1 MAQISKTLDEYDQAI
16 KKVQGDLARVDAAPH
31 KAKQG
36 ERARLQDRLRAL
48 VMERAEK
55 SRRNTEL
62 KQSALELEAEAKS
75 HQASFRL
82 GKVIRFGGQQGSS
95 KDVTKVGSPPQ
106 NAGLRHL

>member
-62 KQSALELEAEAKS
+62 KQSALKLEAEAKS
-75 HQASFRL
+75 HQASFRM
-82 GKVIRFGGQQGSS
+82 GKVSRFGVHQGSS
-95 KDVTKVGSPPQ
+95 KDVTKVACPPQ
-106 NAGLRHL
+106 NAGPQHL